1 MPIHVELPVHT
12 VADLTIVEMRL
23 RELQRASTGVP
34 CQALLTT
41 EYLFWRHEVTK
52 QLQGVEPRCVEAFI
66 QGFYLVYER
75 NRCSVS
81 QILPSVVLTLDAHLD
96 AHRANLRKRKAP
108 SPETISVSLDI

>member
-1 MPIHVELPVHT
+1 MPICVELPVRT
-12 VADLTIVEMRL
+12 VADLTIVELRL

-52 QLQGVEPRCVEAFI
+52 QLQGTEPRCVEAFI
-66 QGFYLVYER
+66 HGFYLLYER
-75 NRCSVS
+75 NLCSVS
-81 QILPSVVLTLDAHLD
+81 QILPSVVLTLDADTHIP
-96 AHRANLRKRKAP
+96 NLRKRKAP